1 MKIMKKINEIKM
13 EKDKTIMLQASSA
26 KRSVGHSPP
35 GNVQPFTA
43 SVYTDALLAT
53 TIPNALRCENR
64 GHRGIIFSKKILL
77 FISDTNSVNNPKFIY
92 TRN

>member
-53 TIPNALRCENR
+53 
-64 GHRGIIFSKKILL
+64 KKNYLL
-77 FISDTNSVNNPKFIY
+77 FPLRIRTASFTPRSSESSAASRSSFI
-92 TRN
+92 